1 MKLSKIHGKIKVNR
15 EVKKMKKNNKLVTAI
30 LSLVL
35 GAGIFFIIDWIFY
48 MNFITG
54 NSKTVTFL
62 LGIVLFII
70 SSLYLLMNET
80 DKKTIQSIDYKNNFF
95 GKMQKGLSK
104 ILKATSKYM
113 VLASVVIIVLSRFI

>member
-1 MKLSKIHGKIKVNR
+1 
-15 EVKKMKKNNKLVTAI
+15 MKKNNKLVTAI
-30 LSLVL
+30 LSLIL
-35 GAGIFFIIDWIFY
+35 GAGIFFVVDWIFY

-54 NSKTVTFL
+54 SSKTTTFL

-95 GKMQKGLSK
+95 GKIQKGCSK

-113 VLASVVIIVLSRFI
+113 VLASLVIVVLSRFI

>member
-1 MKLSKIHGKIKVNR
+1 
-15 EVKKMKKNNKLVTAI
+15 MKKNNKLVTAI

-35 GAGIFFIIDWIFY
+35 GAGIFFIVDWIFY

-62 LGIVLFII
+62 LGLVLFII

-95 GKMQKGLSK
+95 GKMQKGWSK

-113 VLASVVIIVLSRFI
+113 VLASLVIIVLSRFI